1 MTVEQHTLTIM
12 EMLQLRARLRLELAG
27 LSGRGPTALSRLR
40 KHGYRGQRLK
50 ILADLSRD
58 IDVTLNPARATQQQ
72 AVL

>member
-58 IDVTLNPARATQQQ
+58 IDVTLNPALATQQQ